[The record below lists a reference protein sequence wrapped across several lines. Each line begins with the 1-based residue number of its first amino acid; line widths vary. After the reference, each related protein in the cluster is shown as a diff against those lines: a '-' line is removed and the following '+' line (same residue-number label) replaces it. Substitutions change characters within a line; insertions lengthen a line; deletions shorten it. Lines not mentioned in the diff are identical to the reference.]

1 MWKRSKG
8 QTKEKITPSSK
19 RSSIANIV
27 VSEHAAPCR
36 PGTHTLL
43 CWIFL
48 AHNGGF
54 WLTHSC
60 FGLDLHFTVDLI
72 WEQSPNHRSKSNS
85 IIEILPVC
93 LGYCLLYP
101 TRKLAHMIPCMW
113 KWIWNFFL
121 QIIRCLD
128 TYGATVFD
136 VQRRQKETLA
146 WAKVN
151 SPNRRTTRNADE
163 PNISQI
169 CLIFFFSW
177 SLDRR
182 LASQTRA
189 TRNKQ
194 KL

>member
-1 MWKRSKG
+1 MKKSKG
-8 QTKEKITPSSK
+8 RTKEKITPSSK

-60 FGLDLHFTVDLI
+60 VGWDLHFTVDLI
-72 WEQSPNHRSKSNS
+72 WEQSPNHRSKSNF

-101 TRKLAHMIPCMW
+101 TRKRAHMIPCMW
-113 KWIWNFFL
+113 KWIWNFFSSDNQML
-121 QIIRCLD
+121 GYLRSHSIWCAEKAEGNTSLGKSQLPEQKNHKKCWRTKHFSNL
-128 TYGATVFD
+128 FD
-136 VQRRQKETLA
+136 FLLFLIPGS
-146 WAKVN
+146 
-151 SPNRRTTRNADE
+151 SPCITNQSHQE
-163 PNISQI
+163 
-169 CLIFFFSW
+169 
-177 SLDRR
+177 
-182 LASQTRA
+182 
-189 TRNKQ
+189 
-194 KL
+194 